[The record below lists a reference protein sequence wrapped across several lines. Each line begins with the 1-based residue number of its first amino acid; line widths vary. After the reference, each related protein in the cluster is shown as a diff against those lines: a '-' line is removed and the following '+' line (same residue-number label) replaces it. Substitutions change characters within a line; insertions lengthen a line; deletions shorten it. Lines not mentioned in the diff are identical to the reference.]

1 MKLQKLVMTAALV
14 ATVGVF
20 AGTGDVQAKDVY
32 KVDRY
37 GELYRYSGNPV
48 VTIQSNTSAIDSD
61 AFYRVRTSRFQ
72 VSGGNPYFK
81 TINGVLYSKDGTL
94 LIKCPTEK
102 AGSLT
107 IPSSVRKI
115 ADNAFQGCSKLT
127 RVTIPNSVTYIGK
140 ESFKNASALT
150 YVRLSSNVKKLRK
163 ESFRGCS
170 NLQSITIPSSVKVI
184 EDGAFDRCQSLKKV
198 SIPDSVTS
206 IGYGSFSNCVSLTS
220 ARLSK
225 KMSYIPGRAFRN
237 CTSLKVVSNTG
248 NIEEIGGRA
257 FDSCIRLDKFAFSNQ
272 LDEIG
277 WESFRNC
284 KALGTVQISSKT
296 SYIAQDAFTGAASK
310 FVVDSANPNYSSVN
324 GMLLNEKKT
333 RLIQA
338 PAAQTGSLKIPEGIT
353 SIYSSALD
361 NGDYKSVTIPE
372 GVKTIN
378 KNYFFGCE
386 KLESIELPMSITRID
401 GTYYDS
407 SDLHLDSL
415 KKITIANGNKKYK
428 HVDGV
433 LYTADGTKMVI
444 FPSGRTG
451 TMTLPDECK
460 SISSQMKENKLS
472 AVRVS
477 ATNKYFTSV
486 EGVLYNLRGTEIKCF
501 PMNKVKY
508 VIPKTLR
515 NIDYLNGI
523 KADLKCAAVKVAKG
537 NRSFYSKNGVV
548 FKKYSDELLFYP
560 TKKKGSYMVP
570 KKTRFIAS
578 DAFEEA
584 HNLTNL
590 TITKNVRRRHGSTYY
605 FTNCRK
611 LASVLVKQG
620 KLNYI
625 RMNFADCNKLSKLT
639 FPSNIMKT
647 TLRHL
652 PEGVSIYGFNNT
664 TAKEAAERSG
674 GSFISRGTIPRA
686 ISGAKVKKVID
697 KYELRWNANSEA
709 SGYQVYTTARTI
721 QNLSGSG
728 STSCYVKDIYDYSTI
743 YVRAYCIVNGKKV
756 YGKAKAI
763 YID

>member
-1 MKLQKLVMTAALV
+1 MV
-14 ATVGVF
+14 
-20 AGTGDVQAKDVY
+20 
-32 KVDRY
+32 
-37 GELYRYSGNPV
+37 
-48 VTIQSNTSAIDSD
+48 
-61 AFYRVRTSRFQ
+61 
-72 VSGGNPYFK
+72 
-81 TINGVLYSKDGTL
+81 
-94 LIKCPTEK
+94 
-102 AGSLT
+102 
-107 IPSSVRKI
+107 
-115 ADNAFQGCSKLT
+115 
-127 RVTIPNSVTYIGK
+127 
-140 ESFKNASALT
+140 
-150 YVRLSSNVKKLRK
+150 
-163 ESFRGCS
+163 
-170 NLQSITIPSSVKVI
+170 
-184 EDGAFDRCQSLKKV
+184 
-198 SIPDSVTS
+198 
-206 IGYGSFSNCVSLTS
+206 
-220 ARLSK
+220 
-225 KMSYIPGRAFRN
+225 
-237 CTSLKVVSNTG
+237 
-248 NIEEIGGRA
+248 
-257 FDSCIRLDKFAFSNQ
+257 
-272 LDEIG
+272 
-277 WESFRNC
+277 
-284 KALGTVQISSKT
+284 
-296 SYIAQDAFTGAASK
+296 
-310 FVVDSANPNYSSVN
+310 
-324 GMLLNEKKT
+324 
-333 RLIQA
+333 
-338 PAAQTGSLKIPEGIT
+338 
-353 SIYSSALD
+353 
-361 NGDYKSVTIPE
+361 NGDYKSVSIPE
-372 GVKTIN
+372 GVKEIS
-378 KNYFFGCE
+378 KNYFQGCE
-386 KLESIELPMSITRID
+386 MLENIELPASVTRV
-401 GTYYDS
+401 GGAFYHS
-407 SDLHLDSL
+407 SALGLDSL
-415 KKITIANGNKKYK
+415 KKITVAAGNTKYK

-451 TMTLPDECK
+451 SLTLPDECK
-460 SISSQMKENKLS
+460 NIGTQMRENKLS

-486 EGVLYNLRGTEIKCF
+486 DGVLYNLRGTEIECF
-501 PMNKVKY
+501 PMNKTKY

-515 NIDYLNGI
+515 NIVYLNEV

-537 NRSFYSKNGVV
+537 NRWLYSKNGVV

-560 TKKKGSYMVP
+560 TKKKGSYTVP
-570 KKTRFIAS
+570 KKTRFIES

-611 LASVLVKQG
+611 LTSVLVKQG

-674 GSFISRGTIPRA
+674 GSFVSRGTIPRA

-721 QNLSGSG
+721 KNLSGSG
-728 STSCYVKDIYDYSTI
+728 STSCYVKDINDYSTI

>member
-1 MKLQKLVMTAALV
+1 MKLQKLVMMAALV

-20 AGTGDVQAKDVY
+20 AGAGEAQAKGVY
-32 KVDRY
+32 RVDRY

-48 VTIQSNTSAIDSD
+48 VTIQNNTSAIDED

-81 TINGVLYSKDGTL
+81 SVNGVLYSKDGTL

-102 AGSLT
+102 SGAFT
-107 IPSSVRKI
+107 IPSSVKKI
-115 ADNAFQGCSKLT
+115 AEGAFQNCSKLT
-127 RVTIPNSVTYIGK
+127 RVTIPNSVTNIGK
-140 ESFKNASALT
+140 ESFENASALT
-150 YVRLSSNVKKLRK
+150 YVRLSSNVKKLRD
-163 ESFRGCS
+163 ETFRGCS
-170 NLQSITIPSSVKVI
+170 SLQSITIPSSVKEV
-184 EDGAFDRCQSLKKV
+184 EDSAFERCQSLKKV
-198 SIPDSVTS
+198 SLPDSVTRL
-206 IGYGSFSNCVSLTS
+206 GYDVFADCVSLTS
-220 ARLSK
+220 VRLSK
-225 KMSYIPGRAFRN
+225 KMSYVPSCAFQN
-237 CTSLKVVSNTG
+237 CTSLKAVSNLS
-248 NIEEIGGRA
+248 NIERIGGRA
-257 FDSCIRLDKFAFSNQ
+257 FDNCVRLSRFSFSSQ

-277 WESFRNC
+277 WEAFRNC
-284 KALGTVQISSKT
+284 KALGTVQISGKT
-296 SYIAQDAFTGAASK
+296 TDIAYDAFTGAASK
-310 FVVDSANPNYSSVN
+310 FVVDSSNPDYASVD
-324 GMLLNEKKT
+324 GLLLNEKKT
-333 RLIQA
+333 TLIQA
-338 PAAQTGSLKIPEGIT
+338 PACMTGNLKIPQGVT
-353 SIYSSALD
+353 KIYTYALE
-361 NGDYKSVTIPE
+361 NGDYKSVTVPE
-372 GVKTIN
+372 GVKEIN
-378 KNYFFGCE
+378 KNYFRGCQ
-386 KLESIELPMSITRID
+386 KLESIELPKSITYIG
-401 GTYYDS
+401 GTNYDS
-407 SDLHLDSL
+407 SDLGLDCL
-415 KKITIANGNKKYK
+415 KKITIATGNPKYK
-428 HVDGV
+428 QVDGV
-433 LYTADGTKMVI
+433 LYTADGIKMVI

-451 TMTLPDECK
+451 SLTLPNECK
-460 SISSQMKENKLS
+460 NIGSQMKENKLS

-477 ATNKYFTSV
+477 STNKYFTSV
-486 EGVLYNLRGTEIKCF
+486 DGVLYNLRGTEIKCF
-501 PMNKVKY
+501 PMNKTTY

-515 NIDYLNGI
+515 DIDYLNKI

-560 TKKKGSYMVP
+560 TKKRGKYTVP

-611 LASVLVKQG
+611 LTSVLVKQG

-647 TLRHL
+647 TLRCL
-652 PEGVSIYGFNNT
+652 PEGVSIHGFNNT
-664 TAKEAAERSG
+664 AAKEAAERSG
-674 GSFISRGTIPRA
+674 GSFVSRGTIPRA

-763 YID
+763 YIG